1 MNFEVEHWKQ
11 TMNNLSESIVE
22 KEYNWLIEQIEKAL
36 SSNPSKLRQILY
48 QIDIEEA
55 KLAKVFT
62 QSPSH
67 TWAKELAHLMI
78 QRELKKRETRRK
90 YRCDEGD
97 GFFD

>member
-11 TMNNLSESIVE
+11 TMNNLSENIVE

-67 TWAKELAHLMI
+67 TWAKELADLMI
-78 QRELKKRETRRK
+78 QIVSSKKRNKKEIPLR
-90 YRCDEGD
+90 
-97 GFFD
+97 

>member
-11 TMNNLSESIVE
+11 TMTNLSENIVE
-22 KEYNWLIEQIEKAL
+22 KEYNWLIQQIEKAL
-36 SSNPSKLRQILY
+36 SSNPSRLRQILY

-55 KLAKVFT
+55 KLARVFSL
-62 QSPSH
+62 SPSNA
-67 TWAKELAHLMI
+67 WAKELTDLIIH
-78 QRELKKRETRRK
+78 REIKKRETRKK

>member
-11 TMNNLSESIVE
+11 TMNNLSKNMVQ
-22 KEYNWLIEQIEKAL
+22 KDYNWLIQQIEKAL

-55 KLAKVFT
+55 KLAKIFS
-62 QSPSH
+62 QSLSNA
-67 TWAKELAHLMI
+67 WAKELADLMI
-78 QRELKKRETRRK
+78 ERELKKRETRKK
-90 YRCDEGD
+90 YRCGEGD

>member
-1 MNFEVEHWKQ
+1 
-11 TMNNLSESIVE
+11 MNNLSENIVK

-55 KLAKVFT
+55 NLARVFT
-62 QSPSH
+62 QLPSNA
-67 TWAKELAHLMI
+67 WAKELTDLMI
-78 QRELKKRETRRK
+78 QRELEKRETRRK
-90 YRCDEGD
+90 YCCDEGD

>member
-11 TMNNLSESIVE
+11 TMNNLSENMVQ
-22 KEYNWLIEQIEKAL
+22 KDYNWLIQQIEKAL

-55 KLAKVFT
+55 KLAKIFS
-62 QSPSH
+62 QSLSNA
-67 TWAKELAHLMI
+67 WAKELADLMI
-78 QRELKKRETRRK
+78 ERELKKRETRKK
-90 YRCDEGD
+90 YRCGEGD